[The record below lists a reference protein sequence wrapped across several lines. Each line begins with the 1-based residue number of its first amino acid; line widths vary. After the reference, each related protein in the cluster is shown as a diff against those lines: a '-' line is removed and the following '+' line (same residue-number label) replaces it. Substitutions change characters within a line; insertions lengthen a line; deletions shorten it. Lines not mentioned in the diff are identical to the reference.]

1 MELTRIITSLLSKS
15 RASTDSIPTTESSR
29 DLSEGELALLE
40 MDADFLVSSDT
51 VKAEKVKVQE
61 QNRLI
66 RIFGTKSHMGA
77 GRLSH

>member
-40 MDADFLVSSDT
+40 MDADFLDTSDT
-51 VKAEKVKVQE
+51 VRAEKVMFQE
-61 QNRLI
+61 RNRLI
-66 RIFGTKSHMGA
+66 RTFGTKSYKVA